1 MKKENTTK
9 VFDIEDVGYMDL
21 EGKKIKVNFDK
32 RDFANALFNN
42 AKSVDMDTFARAIHK
57 SGKAELTD
65 QVEAELLELAP
76 TLWIYRASSAIK
88 ETIENLKSK

>member
-1 MKKENTTK
+1 MEKQDKK
-9 VFDIEDVGYMDL
+9 VMFDIEDVAYTDL

-32 RDFANALFNN
+32 KDFANALFNN
-42 AKSVDMDTFARAIHK
+42 AKSIDMDTFARDIHK
-57 SGKAELTD
+57 DGKAELTD